1 MPTRPRFSSWRKEI
15 CTSWVGITTPPR
27 RRLNDARRQLRRD
40 AHPLRPRFPRGHV
53 LLFLLKPRNRAQYG
67 PPDYADPISHIPFI
81 PRAMQHQGRH
91 NHEVGIVGDRGRRF
105 RSRGGVWGVSRRSSL
120 WSAVPAFEVC
130 RSVGRER
137 VWVAR
142 VARRASDIAAH
153 AADRAGNNGA
163 RRR

>member
-15 CTSWVGITTPPR
+15 CTSWVGITTPPL

-53 LLFLLKPRNRAQYG
+53 LLFLLKPRNRARYG

-81 PRAMQHQGRH
+81 PQAMQHQGRH

-120 WSAVPAFEVC
+120 WSAVPAFEVAD
-130 RSVGRER
+130 RWGASGSGWRG
-137 VWVAR
+137 WP
-142 VARRASDIAAH
+142 RRASDIAAH